1 MEATENTWDKNHF
14 ILEFIYTSDIQ
25 ERQTIIL
32 SKIPEV
38 MRQMS
43 LYIWEI

>member
-1 MEATENTWDKNHF
+1 MQATEIIGDKNHF

-32 SKIPEV
+32 SKTSEV
-38 MRQMS
+38 IRQMS
-43 LYIWEI
+43 LHIQET